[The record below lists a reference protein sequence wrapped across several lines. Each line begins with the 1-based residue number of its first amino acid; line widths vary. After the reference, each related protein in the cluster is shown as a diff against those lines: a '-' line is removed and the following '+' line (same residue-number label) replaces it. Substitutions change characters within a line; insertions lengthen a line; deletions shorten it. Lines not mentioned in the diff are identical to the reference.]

1 MAGCGT
7 RKAGRKANRK
17 AEPMTGGRTMKRG
30 KRAPSAWNKMVKRV
44 YEDMKRKDKN
54 ATFSDALKAASKLK
68 KAGKA

>member
-1 MAGCGT
+1 MVACGT
-7 RKAGRKANRK
+7 RKANRKANRK
-17 AEPMTGGRTMKRG
+17 AESQAGGGTMKRG

-44 YEDMKRKDKN
+44 YEDMKRKDKK